1 MIAGAARDWCS
12 PSATFKAHRNAVW
25 VARFPIPLITPRT
38 PVRILSERSGGR
50 FGSAAG
56 SPRKDT
62 EEHGRLVCIDCAR
75 GWDHERDE
83 SHERYASSTINLKAS
98 PTWWILLKIPS
109 VTDVNRFG
117 ILWETS
123 RSRTFSKV
131 HDIRTF
137 SQTVGAARPSG
148 DRARALHKM
157 AATDLDPPTEF
168 QLMSTRNCGSF
179 RVTSILDS
187 KKLLLRRK
195 S

>member
-1 MIAGAARDWCS
+1 L
-12 PSATFKAHRNAVW
+12 
-25 VARFPIPLITPRT
+25 PL
-38 PVRILSERSGGR
+38 
-50 FGSAAG
+50 
-56 SPRKDT
+56 KDT
-62 EEHGRLVCIDCAR
+62 DDHGRLVCMGCAR
-75 GWDHERDE
+75 GWDHERHE

-148 DRARALHKM
+148 QPDRRG
-157 AATDLDPPTEF
+157 TEPEHF
-168 QLMSTRNCGSF
+168 IKWPQRIWTR
-179 RVTSILDS
+179 
-187 KKLLLRRK
+187 RR
-195 S
+195 SSN

>member
-1 MIAGAARDWCS
+1 MSMQRATHGLPFLFTQQRPQS
-12 PSATFKAHRNAVW
+12 PLLNAV
-25 VARFPIPLITPRT
+25 VLG
-38 PVRILSERSGGR
+38 ERLAENPETLFTR
-50 FGSAAG
+50 ACSAAG

-62 EEHGRLVCIDCAR
+62 EDHGRLVCIDCAR
-75 GWDHERDE
+75 GWDHERHE

-109 VTDVNRFG
+109 VTDGNRFG

-148 DRARALHKM
+148 ARARALHKM